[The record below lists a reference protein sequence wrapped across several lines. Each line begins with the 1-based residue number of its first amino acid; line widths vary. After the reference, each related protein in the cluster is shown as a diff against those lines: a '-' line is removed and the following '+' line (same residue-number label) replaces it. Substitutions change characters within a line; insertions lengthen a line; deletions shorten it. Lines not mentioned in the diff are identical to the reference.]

1 MSLSHFRRTLPA
13 NRMVFEVRR
22 EPRLIDRFRNNLEAL
37 MQDYGLTPDE
47 REAFRTRDL
56 QHMLRLGVHPY
67 FLTQI
72 TRLFHGSANNHQG
85 SAAIQAYREALIDNR
100 KN

>member
-1 MSLSHFRRTLPA
+1 MSLPYFRRTLAA

-22 EPRLIDRFRNNLEAL
+22 DPQLIERFRSDLEAL
-37 MQDYGLTPDE
+37 MQDYALTPDE

-56 QHMLRLGVHPY
+56 QRMLTLGVHPY

-72 TRLFHGSANNHQG
+72 TRLFHGSAHNHQG
-85 SAAIQAYREALIDNR
+85 SAAIQAYREALVENH
-100 KN
+100 KK